1 MQEIEFLKHLVADAK
16 RELEYIEKYQ
26 EEVKLAEKDNARY
39 AEVLWR
45 MHAPSR
51 QRIKDD
57 LRMIRRVTIDL
68 ERSL

>member
-26 EEVKLAEKDNARY
+26 EEVKLAEKDNDRY
-39 AEVLWR
+39 AEVWR

-51 QRIKDD
+51 KRIKDD
-57 LRMIRRVTIDL
+57 LRMILRVTIDL
-68 ERSL
+68 DRSL